1 MSAVIT
7 IAIAVLAIAL
17 IKATPLI
24 YAGLGGVISENAGV
38 VNIALEGMMVGGAFS
53 AVLASYYTHNLALAL
68 LAAVAA
74 GALLA
79 WLLAW
84 LAVSLR
90 ADQIIV
96 GMAINILAI
105 GGAAYL
111 LAAVFGQPGASPEVT
126 SFATLGGP
134 GGSAEANNLVSLVT
148 HPQRYALFWL
158 AIVLLI
164 AMQVFLYRT
173 RTGVHLRA
181 VGEEPR
187 AAATAGINVI
197 AYRYWAT
204 IAGGALAALGGA
216 YLSIGEV
223 DLYSDGMVAGRGFI
237 ALAAVIFG
245 KWTPLGTMGA
255 CLFFGFFSSLQIA
268 LQRADVPAQLL
279 EMLPYLL
286 TIVAICGFIGR
297 SRAPAA
303 DGIPYES

>member
-1 MSAVIT
+1 VTAALAIVAAV
-7 IAIAVLAIAL
+7 VAIAL

-24 YAGLGGVISENAGV
+24 YAGLGGTISENAGV
-38 VNIALEGMMVGGAFS
+38 VNIALEGMMVAGAFS
-53 AVLASYYTHNLALAL
+53 AVLASYYTHNLAFAL
-68 LAAVAA
+68 VAAVIA

-79 WLLAW
+79 WLLAFF
-84 LAVSLR
+84 AVSLR

-96 GMAINILAI
+96 GMALNILAI

-111 LAAVFGQPGASPEVT
+111 LSTVFGQPGASPEVT
-126 SFATLGGP
+126 SFASLGGEQA
-134 GGSAEANNLVSLVT
+134 GGNELVSIVT

-158 AIVLLI
+158 AVLLVV
-164 AMQVFLYRT
+164 ALQVFLYRT
-173 RTGVHLRA
+173 RAGVHLRA

-187 AAATAGINVI
+187 AAATAGINVV

-245 KWTPLGTMGA
+245 KWTPLGTVGA
-255 CLFFGFFSSLQIA
+255 CIFFGFFSSLQIA
-268 LQRADVPAQLL
+268 LQRADIPAQLL
-279 EMLPYLL
+279 EMLPYVL
-286 TIVAICGFIGR
+286 TIVAISGFIGK

-303 DGIPYES
+303 DGIPYEP